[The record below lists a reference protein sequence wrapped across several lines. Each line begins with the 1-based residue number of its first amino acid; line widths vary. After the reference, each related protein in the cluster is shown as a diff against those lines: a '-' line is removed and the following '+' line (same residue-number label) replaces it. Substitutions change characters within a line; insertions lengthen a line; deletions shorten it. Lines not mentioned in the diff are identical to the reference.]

1 MAQKAGTQAG
11 TQAGTAVP
19 EGGAH
24 AKVFPPLDPGTF
36 APQLIW
42 LALTFGLLY
51 VVLKRVALPRVGEVI
66 EERADRIKRDLA
78 EAEKLKADTEAALAN
93 YEQALSEARAKANA
107 IAKGMRDKL
116 TAEVDKE
123 RAKVE
128 AAIAAKLTEAEGRIA
143 DTKERALASVG
154 DIATE
159 VAGAIV
165 ARLIGREVSKD
176 EVQRALVQRAAE

>member
-1 MAQKAGTQAG
+1 MAQKAGT
-11 TQAGTAVP
+11 AVP
-19 EGGAH
+19 ESAGH

-51 VVLKRVALPRVGEVI
+51 LVLKRVALPRVGEVI
-66 EERADRIKRDLA
+66 EERRERVKRDLDQ
-78 EAEKLKADTEAALAN
+78 AEKLKADTEAALAE

-107 IAKGMRDKL
+107 MAKGMRDKL

-123 RAKVE
+123 RAELE
-128 AAIAAKLTEAEGRIA
+128 AEIAAKLAEAERRIA
-143 DTKERALASVG
+143 DTKSRALASVG
-154 DIATE
+154 DIASE

-165 ARLIGREVSKD
+165 SRLIGTEVSKD
-176 EVQRALVQRAAE
+176 EVKRALVQRAAE

>member
-1 MAQKAGTQAG
+1 
-11 TQAGTAVP
+11 
-19 EGGAH
+19 
-24 AKVFPPLDPGTF
+24 VFPPLDPGTF

-51 VVLKRVALPRVGEVI
+51 VILKRVALPRVGEVI

-78 EAEKLKADTEAALAN
+78 EAGKIKADTEAALAN
-93 YEQALSEARAKANA
+93 YEQALAEARGKANA
-107 IAKGMRDKL
+107 IAKGMRDTL

-128 AAIAAKLTEAEGRIA
+128 AAIAAKLADAEQRIA
-143 DTKERALASVG
+143 DTKARALASVG

-165 ARLIGREVSKD
+165 ARLTGSEVSKE
-176 EVQRALVQRAAE
+176 EVQKALVRRAAE